1 MLAYHRL
8 GSGFPSRRFM
18 LSHAHPELQ
27 HAQYVVFAD
36 GSRRYVDCS
45 EKVCGLLGYNRAE
58 MLQKTIDDVSYD
70 RRDVPVLFANY
81 LDTGQQEG
89 EFVLRR
95 KDGTPVLIRYQA
107 FLFPDGCKAAIWEP
121 MRDWRE
127 PYLAALLELD
137 ALKLK
142 RKIEIAMAAIQQ
154 ARESQNPSSQAG
166 KAQQEIAD
174 ALSALNSLRR
184 NIR

>member
-1 MLAYHRL
+1 
-8 GSGFPSRRFM
+8 M

-27 HAQYVVFAD
+27 RAQYVVFAD
-36 GSRRYVDCS
+36 TSRRYVDCS
-45 EKVCGLLGYNRAE
+45 DGVCGLLGYSRAE
-58 MLQKTIDDVSYD
+58 MLQKTIDEVSYNTSE
-70 RRDVPVLFANY
+70 VPTLFAQY
-81 LDTGQQEG
+81 LKTGKHEG
-89 EFVLRR
+89 EYVLRR
-95 KDGTPVLIRYQA
+95 KDRTPILIRYQA
-107 FLFPDGCKAAIWEP
+107 FVFSDGCKAAIWEP

-137 ALKLK
+137 TAKLK

-154 ARESQNPSSQAG
+154 ARQSQDPASQTG

-184 NIR
+184 NVR